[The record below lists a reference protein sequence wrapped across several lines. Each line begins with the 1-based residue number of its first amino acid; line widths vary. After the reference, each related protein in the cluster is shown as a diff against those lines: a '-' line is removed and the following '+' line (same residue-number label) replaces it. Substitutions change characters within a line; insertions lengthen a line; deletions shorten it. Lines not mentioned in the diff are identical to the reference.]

1 MAVKVGLSCYGDLSA
16 FSRIMDGVLIM
27 ERMVAIVT
35 GGTGGIGSAISQ
47 HLAKDYQVIACYF
60 KNGNH
65 EEARRWQLEQKAA
78 GFNID
83 ILYADIVNFADCE
96 KLVSL
101 IKERYGRLD
110 VLVNNA
116 GITSDVSLRKMAP
129 EQWHHVIESNLTS
142 VYNVTHNV
150 IPLMLERQYGR
161 IINISS
167 INGRKGQ
174 FGQCNYAASKS
185 ALFGFSKSLA
195 QEVSSK
201 GITVN
206 TISPGYIDTPMLADV
221 KEEVL
226 QGIIANIPVGRLG
239 RADDVARVVAFLAAR
254 ESGFITGANFDVN
267 GGQYM

>member
-1 MAVKVGLSCYGDLSA
+1 
-16 FSRIMDGVLIM
+16 M
-27 ERMVAIVT
+27 ERSVAVVT

-47 HLAKDYQVIACYF
+47 RLASEYQVIACYF
-60 KNGNH
+60 KNGLH
-65 EEARRWQLEQKAA
+65 EEAKQWQLSQKAA
-78 GFNID
+78 GHDID

-101 IKERYGRLD
+101 VKERYGRID

-116 GITSDVSLRKMAP
+116 GITCDTSLKKMTP
-129 EQWHHVIESNLTS
+129 LQWQQVIDANLTS

-150 IPLMLERQYGR
+150 LPLMLEREFGR

-174 FGQCNYAASKS
+174 FGQCNYSASKA

-195 QEVSSK
+195 LEVASK

-206 TISPGYIDTPMLADV
+206 TISPGYINTPMLSNV
-221 KEEVL
+221 KEDVL
-226 QGIIANIPVGRLG
+226 QSIIAKIPVGRLG
-239 RADDVARVVAFLAAR
+239 HPAEIANAVAFFAAI
-254 ESGFITGANFDVN
+254 ESGFVTGANLDIN